1 MMQHN
6 FDPMSIFQDPE
17 MVNHLAE
24 KVERPMHELM
34 ELQDAMASIAGKAGR
49 RMEVIKKHMMYCE
62 TCLNKQMA
70 NGTLIPLQDYWAAG
84 PMMGAGRLPKLH
96 RMVN

>member
-1 MMQHN
+1 MQHN
-6 FDPMSIFQDPE
+6 FDPMSMFLDPE
-17 MVNHLAE
+17 VLNHLAE
-24 KVERPMHELM
+24 EIERPMHELM
-34 ELQDAMASIAGKAGR
+34 DLNEAMSVMAGKAGR
-49 RMEVIKKHMMYCE
+49 RMEKIKHHMMYCG